1 MRNASNLIKCPTT
14 GDILIYSDL
23 LKGIRTIVTDE
34 QLRNH
39 PMHPQSGLIKDMNG
53 NLISIVDLLLEG
65 GKQKLVEIEIENET
79 LNLTT
84 DKFQKV
90 IMEDFTDIVL
100 PDTEN
105 FVEIHLFFNA
115 SEEMTLILPDIRWQ
129 DEPVFEGGKY
139 YELVFTF
146 TGEWLGGVVVYE

>member
-1 MRNASNLIKCPTT
+1 MNNVCNLIKCPTT

-23 LKGIRTIVTDE
+23 LRGIRTVATGE
-34 QLRNH
+34 QLKNH
-39 PMHPQSGLIKDMNG
+39 HMHPQSGFIKDMEG
-53 NLISIVDLLLEG
+53 NLLSIVDLLLEG
-65 GKQKLVEIEIENET
+65 GKQGIVEVEIENKT

-90 IMEDFTDIVL
+90 IMEDFTNIVL
-100 PDTEN
+100 PNTEN

-115 SEEMTLILPDIRWQ
+115 SKEMTLTLPDIRWQ
-129 DEPVFEGGKY
+129 DKPVFEGGKY